1 VVGDNGSGKSTLF
14 QVILGIR
21 KNYSGNVFVNGKD
34 LKGKIITNISFLPQ
48 ESVILV
54 KSIIL
59 CKILYNVLPVSH

>member
-1 VVGDNGSGKSTLF
+1 MVGDNGSGKSTLF

-48 ESVILV
+48 ESVILE
-54 KSIIL
+54 K
-59 CKILYNVLPVSH
+59 YNRKYSFR